1 MYILQFP
8 SVSIPLDFPWS
19 KQANLVWA
27 LSLILIYITQ
37 QFSALALQF
46 VKSLTICPNWT
57 PSLSSTGVKLSTGFP
72 KAFQQLLFKERQVA
86 IAVHHLVS
94 APIAAGKHPLWKFK
108 YGCDETGDFVT
119 AHGNVSLAR
128 IGHPAWPFTSSLPM
142 HFWIFNQQ
150 LLTQE
155 TNPGTKLTI

>member
-8 SVSIPLDFPWS
+8 SVSIPLNFPWS

-27 LSLILIYITQ
+27 LSLILVYITL

-86 IAVHHLVS
+86 IIAVHHLVS

-108 YGCDETGDFVT
+108 YGCDETGDFVI
-119 AHGNVSLAR
+119 ASF
-128 IGHPAWPFTSSLPM
+128 HPASCVLV
-142 HFWIFNQQ
+142 IFVHLIAQCC
-150 LLTQE
+150 LEYLFFS
-155 TNPGTKLTI
+155 